1 MNTQLSAIAGKLN
14 AYRLS
19 AALSQKPT
27 QIIKEVYK
35 GIFQADFYKSI
46 WDEPVLL
53 VLQEFVDRDP
63 PNQEVYSAE
72 LAFIKNRT
80 AQVVAINDL
89 FAAFLF
95 LTRED
100 LTTVGARIPDQPK
113 ASQALAL
120 LQANGCLDK
129 IRRSSSQPREKL
141 AAFVDELRKQ
151 VPSISEMLTSCFDA
165 LCARQELGTVK
176 CLLIT
181 QPHRTGV
188 VLPVRTMLQP
198 GSGEVKTVVTTQ
210 ETFLSAVVRA
220 RGALQSRG
228 WLGTDQD
235 IIFSA
240 DQTDATYS
248 GSSITVGAAMAMYS
262 SGRKWQFDPYT
273 AFTGDIDIRD
283 NQWRILRVE
292 GIPEK
297 LSAARHAGIRR
308 VVLPRQ
314 NQTDVPPDCTGLQ
327 LVLVDDIKELLSNL
341 TLSQDAAPADTVQ
354 QRKIALMHAH
364 CSAQGW
370 QVSAARSIQNGLQ
383 FAITPAI
390 DDELTI
396 SIYNTGAHTPKQHQ
410 KSQFNKLLALL
421 NGCDA
426 PDTPLQSVQKTFNI
440 KNTELREQIKRQF
453 EALRPSEIRTEQ
465 YCDYSFTYEN
475 GKEKL
480 VVKQYTS
487 GKLQLQGYAGP
498 LYRHALE
505 IIIPQYNLH
514 FPTATLNIA
523 DYLSSAKQ
531 EVNTKPKEAA
541 PEVAIALPHIGTDE
555 SGKGDYFGPLV
566 IAGVWVDESLQNSL
580 AQLGVRDSK
589 ELSDRRCQE
598 LASAIR
604 EICPGKYQVVIE
616 ISPEKYNQL
625 HEQLLREKRNL
636 NHLLAWGHAR
646 AIESLLTRQECKQAI
661 ADQFGDEKYITSK
674 LMEKSRA
681 INLLQTPKAERFIA
695 VAAAS
700 ILARDHF
707 LNRLSQLSKEA
718 GFNLPKGASP
728 EAITTARQII
738 QKHGADVLR
747 KYAKLHFKTT
757 ASVLAKQ

>member
-1 MNTQLSAIAGKLN
+1 MNTQLTAMAAKLN

-19 AALSQKPT
+19 AASSQKAT
-27 QIIKEVYK
+27 QIIKEIYK
-35 GIFQADFYKSI
+35 ALFQADFYKTI

-53 VLQEFVDRDP
+53 ALQEFIDRDP
-63 PNQEVYSAE
+63 PNQEVYGAE
-72 LAFIKNRT
+72 LAFIKDRT

-95 LTRED
+95 LTRD
-100 LTTVGARIPDQPK
+100 ALTAVVSRIPEQPK
-113 ASQALAL
+113 ASQSLAF
-120 LQANGCLDK
+120 LQANGSLDK
-129 IRRSSSQPREKL
+129 IRGSSSQPRERL
-141 AAFVDELRKQ
+141 AAFVDELGKQ
-151 VPSISEMLTSCFDA
+151 VPSISETLIRCFEA
-165 LCARQELGTVK
+165 FSARQELGTVN
-176 CLLIT
+176 CLLVT
-181 QPHRTGV
+181 QPHQLGV
-188 VLPVRTMLQP
+188 VLLVRTMLQP
-198 GSGEVKTVVTTQ
+198 GSGEVKAVVTTQ

-240 DQTDATYS
+240 DHTDATYS
-248 GSSITVGAAMAMYS
+248 GSSITLGAAMAMYS

-297 LSAARHAGIRR
+297 LFAAQYAGIRR

-314 NQTDVPPDCTGLQ
+314 NQTDVPAECNGLQ
-327 LVLVDDIKELLSNL
+327 LVFVDDIKELLGNL

-383 FAITPAI
+383 FAITPAV
-390 DDELTI
+390 DDDLTI

-410 KSQFNKLLALL
+410 KQEFGKLLALL

-440 KNTELREQIKRQF
+440 KNAELREQIKHQF
-453 EALRPSEIRTEQ
+453 EALRPSQIRTEQ
-465 YCDYSFTYEN
+465 YCDYSFVYEN

-480 VVKQYTS
+480 IVKQYTS

-498 LYRHALE
+498 LYRQALD

-523 DYLSSAKQ
+523 DYLVSDKPEA
-531 EVNTKPKEAA
+531 NTKPTIPAPEAA
-541 PEVAIALPHIGTDE
+541 VALPHIGTDE

-566 IAGVWVDESLQNSL
+566 IAGVWVDEPLQASL

-598 LASAIR
+598 LASKIR
-604 EICPGKYQVVIE
+604 EICPGKYQMVVE

-674 LMEKSRA
+674 LMEKGRT

-707 LNRLSQLSKEA
+707 LTRLGQLGKEA
-718 GFNLPKGASP
+718 GLNLPKGASP
-728 EAITTARQII
+728 EVIATAKQII
-738 QKHGADVLR
+738 QKRGPDALR
-747 KYAKLHFKTT
+747 KFAKLHFKTT
-757 ASVLAKQ
+757 ASVLAK